1 MKRDETLGEG
11 YYVGYIEK
19 LISVVKNRNWADV
32 HKLAGLLLVCW
43 TNDRKV
49 FFCGNGGS
57 AGNSNHLA
65 NDFLYG
71 VAKDSGIGIR
81 VESLSANPSV
91 LTCLGNDIG
100 YENIYSQQVAVKAD
114 PGDILVVLSG
124 SGNSENVV
132 RAIEAAKKKRVHTVA
147 IVGYEGGRCLTSADT
162 VIHFPINDM
171 QISEDLQLVVGHM
184 CMQWLSL
191 NPPNK

>member
-1 MKRDETLGEG
+1 MKRDETFGESF
-11 YYVGYIEK
+11 YPGYIDK
-19 LISVVKNRNWADV
+19 LISVVKDRDWADV
-32 HKLAGLLLVCW
+32 HELNSLLLGCW
-43 TNDRKV
+43 NNGRKV

-81 VESLSANPSV
+81 VESLSANSSV

-100 YENIYSQQVAVKAD
+100 YENIFSQQVSVKAE
-114 PGDILVVLSG
+114 PGDILIVLSG

-132 RAIEAAKKKRVHTVA
+132 RAIEVAKKKRVHTVA
-147 IVGYEGGRCLTSADT
+147 IVGYDGGRCLTSADT
-162 VIHFPINDM
+162 AIHFPINDM
-171 QISEDLQLVVGHM
+171 QISEELQLDVGHM
-184 CMQWLSL
+184 CMQYLSF
-191 NPPNK
+191 NSPSK